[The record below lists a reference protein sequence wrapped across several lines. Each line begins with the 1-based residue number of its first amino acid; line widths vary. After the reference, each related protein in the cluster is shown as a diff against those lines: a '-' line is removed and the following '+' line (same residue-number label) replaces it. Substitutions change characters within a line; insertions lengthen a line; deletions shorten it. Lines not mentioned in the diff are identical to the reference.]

1 MQHSSQLPPS
11 SFSEILPHLTANGE
25 QHHQPIHQQTIGSFV
40 AEIPHSLNLTV
51 AQREQSHDMATF
63 HSTLPQEISLQ
74 NYIYAQASMQ
84 NTIASMQHTIANMQQ
99 DFAIMKKK
107 VALYQLQDSNP
118 VITSLQR
125 ATMQAAVKEHLV
137 QINRIQWDVAP
148 EVMDYLKVN
157 QIRIGFEPVFANPK
171 MSKDLQKETKKFATD
186 SRNFLRKIIRNSLGM
201 TQGKPELK
209 VCLTKTVDEIA
220 GRFLE
225 IPVARASPE
234 FFAFVALLR
243 YIARE
248 TPTLINRGRLARP
261 QKGTDWW
268 TGVAAWFQN
277 KIELWGNNKNMGEW
291 LNLIQI
297 IIADERKLHPEDP
310 IPFLP
315 PSIPVNQG
323 VPPPSTPASTEYME
337 SSPIDIMDHVDHAP
351 DASHTTRYSRSQ
363 YIQEGQAS
371 GSSSTQSQHPDP
383 HISGP
388 YQPTIYSLDI
398 PYRNSYY
405 SWTTSDDQ
413 IYERL

>member
-1 MQHSSQLPPS
+1 MQHSSQHPPS
-11 SFSEILPHLTANGE
+11 SFSEFLPHLTANGE
-25 QHHQPIHQQTIGSFV
+25 QHRQPIHQQTMGSFV
-40 AEIPHSLNLTV
+40 AESPHSLNLTV
-51 AQREQSHDMATF
+51 VQREQLHDMATF
-63 HSTLPQEISLQ
+63 HSALPQEINLQ
-74 NYIYAQASMQ
+74 NYIHAQ
-84 NTIASMQHTIANMQQ
+84 ASMQHTIANMQQ

-107 VALYQLQDSNP
+107 VASINSRTLIL
-118 VITSLQR
+118 SLR
-125 ATMQAAVKEHLV
+125 RSSAIMQAAVKEHLV

-148 EVMDYLKVN
+148 EVMDHLKVN

-186 SRNFLRKIIRNSLGM
+186 SRNFLRKIIHNSLGM

-209 VCLTKTVDEIA
+209 VSLTKTVDEIA

-234 FFAFVALLR
+234 FFVFVALLR

-248 TPTLINRGRLARP
+248 TPTLINRGKLARP
-261 QKGTDWW
+261 QKGTDWS

-291 LNLIQI
+291 FNLIQI

-315 PSIPVNQG
+315 PSIPENQG

-337 SSPIDIMDHVDHAP
+337 SSPIDIMGHMDHAP
-351 DASHTTRYSRSQ
+351 DASHATGYSSSQ
-363 YIQEGQAS
+363 YTQEGQVS
-371 GSSSTQSQHPDP
+371 GSSSIQSQYPDP
-383 HISGP
+383 HASGP
-388 YQPTIYSLDI
+388 YQSTIYSSDI
-398 PYRNSYY
+398 PYQNSYY
-405 SWTTSDDQ
+405 FWTTSDDQ